1 MFSQPISNVDDLDAR
16 LNEKYIV
23 IFVPRIHPTSQR
35 FLNFRHDAAPLV
47 DHLAKNHWLNYTVLT
62 TQACVSRLNL
72 FLSTQISEGV
82 VVVRMRR
89 AERLLNGFDPAQFV
103 KLMQGFDPHA
113 KPPIISNEVL
123 DELMG
128 KNYLIVFFPKAHV
141 SRFLDFRHDTDPLCW
156 ELISQKLFQYT
167 ALRQGWVNHMKA
179 TRGVKIDFG
188 VAFFK
193 RGVLKKELASFDK
206 KEFLKVLKEFDPLN
220 PNDPPKPGEAQQPCC
235 ACTVL

>member
-82 VVVRMRR
+82 VV
-89 AERLLNGFDPAQFV
+89 
-103 KLMQGFDPHA
+103 
-113 KPPIISNEVL
+113 
-123 DELMG
+123 
-128 KNYLIVFFPKAHV
+128 
-141 SRFLDFRHDTDPLCW
+141 
-156 ELISQKLFQYT
+156 
-167 ALRQGWVNHMKA
+167 
-179 TRGVKIDFG
+179 
-188 VAFFK
+188 
-193 RGVLKKELASFDK
+193 
-206 KEFLKVLKEFDPLN
+206 
-220 PNDPPKPGEAQQPCC
+220 
-235 ACTVL
+235 